1 MPREIIWFTTHQPN
15 VEKLNTFFREHALNI
30 TAYCTPMG
38 EIYESINRLID
49 DVGLKVAIVRGGF
62 APEIKM
68 NTSIPVVN
76 VNQTAIDFYHLF
88 PQIEK
93 MSSKAALVGWYSEV
107 RGLNEILKT
116 SKTEI
121 QYVDLKSCGFTDYIE
136 HVTNIIIDLKNQGVD
151 LVISGGAVMQI
162 ARNYGIKTLYVGL
175 LDDQTILSTAEEA
188 LYQLRLLKEQES
200 RFEFISSIFNCISEG
215 IIAVNSQWE
224 ITNLNSIAAKL
235 LGLQPVQ
242 CYGEYLGKYL
252 DLDGLRERLLTG
264 KKVENQIISLSD
276 KRLVISAVPSI
287 VHEKTVGVVITLQKI
302 EAIQNIEKKLYRA
315 SAEKGL
321 LAKKSLDDVIGHS
334 PNLEALKRKA
344 IRYAVTDS
352 TVLITGESGVG
363 KELFAQGIHNMSPRR
378 NAPFVAINCAA
389 LPENLL
395 ESELFGYVRGAFTG
409 ARNEGK
415 AGLFELANTGT
426 IFLDEIS
433 ETSFNVQSQLLR
445 VLQERSVIRIG
456 GDSIIPLDVRVIA
469 ATNRNL
475 REYISQN
482 RFRQDLYYRLCVLP
496 LHIMPLR
503 ERRDDILEIL
513 YYMVNSSRKFR
524 IRFSDSA
531 EKLLME
537 YDWPGNVREL
547 SNFAERILALH
558 DKDFIQEREV
568 REVLFVDGDPGS
580 VCRNDSE
587 GETFDLVQAEKM
599 QIIKTLQSHAWN
611 RKKTADALGISTVTL
626 WRKMKELGILES
638 RGGRKENRDSLQNIS
653 KMK

>member
-1 MPREIIWFTTHQPN
+1 MQREIIWFTTHQPN
-15 VEKLNTFFREHALNI
+15 VEKLNAFFKQHELDI
-30 TAYCTPMG
+30 TAYCSPMG
-38 EIYESINRLID
+38 EIYESIRRLID
-49 DVGLKVAIVRGGF
+49 DAGLKVAVVRGGF
-62 APEIKM
+62 APEIKK
-68 NTSIPVVN
+68 NISIPVVN

-93 MSSKAALVGWYSEV
+93 MSTKAALVGWYSEV
-107 RGLNEILKT
+107 RGLDEILKT

-121 QYVDLKSCGFTDYIE
+121 QYVDLKNCGFTEYIE
-136 HVTNIIIDLKNQGVD
+136 YVTDILIDLKNQGVD
-151 LVISGGAVMQI
+151 LVVSGGAVMQI
-162 ARNYGIKTLYVGL
+162 AKQYGMKTLYVGL
-175 LDDQTILSTAEEA
+175 LDDQTILSTAAEA
-188 LYQLRLLKEQES
+188 QYQLRLLKEQES

-215 IIAVNSQWE
+215 IIAVNSHWE

-235 LGLQPVQ
+235 LGLSPAQF
-242 CYGEYLGKYL
+242 CGEYLGKYL
-252 DLDGLRERLLTG
+252 DLDLDGLRERLLSG
-264 KKVENQIISLSD
+264 KKVENQIVSLSD
-276 KRLVISAVPSI
+276 RRLVLSAVPSV
-287 VHEKTVGVVITLQKI
+287 VHGETVGVVITLQKI
-302 EAIQNIEKKLYRA
+302 EAIQNIEKKLHRA

-321 LAKKSLDDVIGHS
+321 LAKKSLDDVIGRS
-334 PNLEALKRKA
+334 PNLLALKRKA
-344 IRYAVTDS
+344 VRYAVTDS

-363 KELFAQGIHNMSPRR
+363 KELFAQGIHNMSARR

-433 ETSFNVQSQLLR
+433 ETSFSVQSRLLR

-475 REYISQN
+475 MEDIKQN
-482 RFRQDLYYRLCVLP
+482 QFRQDLYYRLCVLP

-513 YYMVNSSRKFR
+513 YSMLREKNGGA
-524 IRFSDSA
+524 IRFSEAA
-531 EKLLME
+531 ERVLKE

-547 SNFAERILALH
+547 SNFAERIMALH
-558 DKDFIQEREV
+558 DKDDIQERDV
-568 REVLFVDGDPGS
+568 REVLFVDGGMFQVPLDGADHVPD
-580 VCRNDSE
+580 VA
-587 GETFDLVQAEKM
+587 QAEKL
-599 QIIKTLQSHAWN
+599 QILKALRDNAWN
-611 RKKTADALGISTVTL
+611 RKRTAAQLGISTVTL
-626 WRKMKELGILES
+626 WRRMKELGLLSGE
-638 RGGRKENRDSLQNIS
+638 
-653 KMK
+653 